1 MLSSSKREE
10 IIFYFVDMNSLGW
23 QKVYE
28 YSKGAGGCR
37 NDIIPDNEIHTLFR
51 LIENAGGV
59 PYRIIMENDVAGS
72 ENCLII
78 VGNGIRD
85 LLGIS
90 PEDFKEGIYRS
101 IVEKMVS
108 LDNNIPVEIIE
119 ARKELFSGKIENFRV
134 ELQVKMPGGGKKRI
148 FEFATPVVDSET
160 GKVKEICGIF
170 FDPEK
175 WNSFNVELTKKYDN
189 HEFENFKKTFLRNI
203 SHEIRTPLNAIIGF
217 SSILCEPECPQE
229 KREEYA
235 EIILK
240 SADTLLETVND
251 IIEASQI
258 ESGTVKIKKE
268 PANLNSI
275 IRSVYDRLKKKA
287 GDKGI
292 NISFKVP
299 LDDEDVNIMTDQEK
313 VKRVLQNMG
322 DNAVKFTD
330 GGEVEIGY
338 VISGGMVEFYVYD
351 TGKGISEEY
360 YNYIFTSFFQADNG
374 PSRLHG
380 GTGLGLYISKGYVE
394 LLGGKIWFFSE
405 PGEGTTFFF
414 SIPFERV

>member
-1 MLSSSKREE
+1 MLSPPERGEG
-10 IIFYFVDMNSLGW
+10 IIYFIDMKSLELW
-23 QKVYE
+23 KSYE
-28 YSKGAGGCR
+28 CSQGVEGRR
-37 NDIIPDNEIHTLFR
+37 NDIFSDNNIHAIFR

-59 PYRIIMENDVAGS
+59 SYSIILENGDTKP
-72 ENCLII
+72 ENCSII
-78 VGNGIRD
+78 AGGRIRE

-90 PEDFKEGIYRS
+90 PEDFNEGTYRS
-101 IVEKMVS
+101 IIEKMVS

-175 WNSFNVELTKKYDN
+175 WNSFNAELTKKYDN
-189 HEFENFKKTFLRNI
+189 HEFENFKKTLLRNI

-292 NISFKVP
+292 NISYRVP